1 MSQSTKLGGKAIKMH
16 ELNIAAQLVNKQ
28 IKKKML
34 VTGKQPVR
42 MGQSRK
48 LGGKASKIHELLP
61 SRARPEKSL
70 AITFSSFTNRLLPSL
85 YK

>member
-1 MSQSTKLGGKAIKMH
+1 MR

-34 VTGKQPVR
+34 IRREATCIEWV
-42 MGQSRK
+42 
-48 LGGKASKIHELLP
+48 KIQELLP
-61 SRARPEKSL
+61 ARARPEKSL
-70 AITFSSFTNRLLPSL
+70 AITFSPFTIPPLPSL